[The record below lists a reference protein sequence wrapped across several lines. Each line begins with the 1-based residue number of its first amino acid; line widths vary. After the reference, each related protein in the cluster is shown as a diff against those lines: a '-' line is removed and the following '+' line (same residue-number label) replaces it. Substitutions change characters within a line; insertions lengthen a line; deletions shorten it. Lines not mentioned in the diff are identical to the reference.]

1 MNLIYDYI
9 GKLDCSVCYV
19 VTNESIRTNLKNK
32 RNLIII
38 ESFIAMVV
46 LCVLIY
52 FFTNILLIKMKQIIA
67 SMRKVE
73 SGKLDIRV
81 DISGQDEMSEL
92 AYHFNKMLGKIGDLI
107 SEVVIKQEAKKN
119 AEIHALFS
127 QINSHFIINT
137 LQNISMMAEIDC
149 KFEVADAIT
158 SLGKLLRYSMK
169 WSKEFVR
176 LRDEIEYIENYVI
189 LMNIRYDFEI
199 KLNIQIPQELMQYE
213 VLKMMLQ
220 PAIENAIYYGIEP
233 HAING
238 TITVMDTLIGAFTV
252 IEIIDDGVGM
262 DEECLKNMQQGSI
275 VKSPS

>member
-1 MNLIYDYI
+1 
-9 GKLDCSVCYV
+9 
-19 VTNESIRTNLKNK
+19 
-32 RNLIII
+32 
-38 ESFIAMVV
+38 
-46 LCVLIY
+46 
-52 FFTNILLIKMKQIIA
+52 MKQIIA

-81 DISGQDEMSEL
+81 DVSGQDEMSEL

-107 SEVVIKQEAKKN
+107 SEVVKKQEAKKN

-149 KFEVADAIT
+149 KFEVADSIT

-169 WSKEFVR
+169 WSKESVR
-176 LRDEIEYIENYVI
+176 LREEIEYVENYVI
-189 LMNIRYDFEI
+189 LMNMRYDFEI
-199 KLNIQIPQELMQYE
+199 KLDIQIPNQLMQYE

-220 PAIENAIYYGIEP
+220 PIIENAIYYGIEP
-233 HAING
+233 LAKGGN
-238 TITVMDTLIGAFTV
+238 ITVLGYSEDEFTI

-262 DEECLKNMQQGSI
+262 DAECLQKVQQGLLLNLPHEYKQEGKGNGIGLSNVNERI
-275 VKSPS
+275 KLFYGDNYGIEILSKNGSYTKVIIKLPDNSNK